1 MKRIYTTIIVALVAL
16 AGTLNANAQGSF
28 RWGLMGGAN
37 FSKFSTN
44 TADYKSDLFTAFHV
58 GPMVEYELPIFPL
71 AIEAGLLYTQK
82 GMDITKAGDEALK
95 LKSNLIEIPVNLKG
109 YVMSLPGARF
119 FLLAGPS
126 FNFALNTNI
135 GDIKLEN
142 KDDIK
147 ANKMGIGLNAGIGVE
162 VLKYLQISATFN
174 AAMTEGY
181 KFEGTEKVFNDY
193 INTKNK
199 GFSVTARVLF

>member
-1 MKRIYTTIIVALVAL
+1 MKRIYTAIVVALVAL
-16 AGTLNANAQGSF
+16 AGTLNANAQGGF

-37 FSKFSTN
+37 FSKFSTKVD
-44 TADYKSDLFTAFHV
+44 DYKSDLFTAFHV

-82 GMDITKAGDEALK
+82 GMDINKAGEDALK

-135 GDIKLEN
+135 GDIKIEN
-142 KDDIK
+142 KDDIQ
-147 ANKMGIGLNAGIGVE
+147 ANKVGIGLNAGIGVE

-174 AAMTEGY
+174 ATMTESY
-181 KFEGTEKVFNDY
+181 KFEGASKVFNDY
-193 INTKNK
+193 LNTKDK